1 MGIIELRMDGTGFT
15 FIAEAVMVFLVAAI
29 QHVDGG
35 KLSFKTKFRHR
46 FTAEIIFFT
55 SNLSTLMA
63 TTQSAPLAL
72 AMASR
77 PSLVKRLS
85 CWDKGRFSYGIGINK
100 VVFRILEEFRNFRT
114 VGNGFETCVV
124 FHIFTDD
131 ERHDGK
137 LHRSVGAAHAGKDEK
152 SSEKRGSS
160 HFKEF
165 IHL

>member
-46 FTAEIIFFT
+46 FTAEIIFFHVE
-55 SNLSTLMA
+55 
-63 TTQSAPLAL
+63 
-72 AMASR
+72 
-77 PSLVKRLS
+77 LVNTHGHNAVGTAGFSDGFQAFFGKRLS
-85 CWDKGRFSYGIGINK
+85 CWARAAFLTVSESTRSYSGYWKSSG
-100 VVFRILEEFRNFRT
+100 NFRT

-137 LHRSVGAAHAGKDEK
+137 ASSQRRRGSCREGREK
-152 SSEKRGSS
+152 QRKRGSS